1 MTLTSVLRGIAAAS
15 LLAAFVLS
23 ITPAFAADALVSV
36 GDELAVGKNRT
47 GEACRIKLVE
57 SRAEFG
63 GLRRYYL
70 YCEGW
75 TQPSGEI
82 LSFGAPKGYT
92 LEKILTD
99 TGWAKNLETRLGGCG
114 AIEPTTLGSGAAA
127 ALRDCRRLNGGWRD
141 VVVAAIIGSRGYG
154 LETFPTNM
162 PLLEASV
169 EVIEGKRA
177 PADAGK
183 ASGSLSAVMK
193 RAEAM
198 VDASGKLTGVGD
210 VGAHAALYRVGT
222 LRNYAGD
229 VVGSEA
235 AFRRALEIE
244 ERTIGR
250 DQPASG
256 RTLSW
261 IALNVG
267 YQVGRFEE
275 ASQIFNRAEPLVQK
289 SHSWTD
295 RPQYL
300 TYRGSIERFHG
311 HYDVALPLEEEA
323 VRLRDSREQRTTN
336 ETSGL
341 AHSLMSLGRV
351 QLNLKRLDEAERSVT
366 RALDIVQRPGQ
377 DAEFRTW
384 WASECRDWLGRIH
397 VEQKRYADAR
407 KQFEAALERRRLLF
421 GDSLKTAESYRN
433 LGQLGRTEGNLPAA
447 LQAFRKEAEI
457 SISDPLVQARVRP
470 QSMAPYMDTL
480 FEAAAADPAQREALH
495 AEAFAAGQIP
505 REGDT
510 ARAITNMAARLD
522 TADPALSAVARA
534 YQEALRKR
542 DTTRRELALLTLL
555 PADKRE
561 PVREEQKKQELQAAE
576 AEVASREGRLQAEF
590 PRYAGLVA
598 PRPLPLSDLKALL
611 KPGEALLATMTT
623 REATY
628 VFVVRDGKVHAHRAA
643 VTAAALDK
651 SVRDLRKGLD
661 LADGQLRDFDV
672 AAAHKLYTDLLGP
685 ASAPLRGATHLI
697 VVPSGPLLSL
707 PLGLLVTQPSPAPLG
722 ASPEKKD
729 YRQVSFLGKQLPL
742 SVLPSTGSLKSL
754 RAVAGRSKA
763 PQPFIGFGDPAFA
776 GAPGDTRNLAALGN
790 LCRDGGAVDAELVRG
805 LPRLRESAGEMRE
818 IAKTLKAPESD
829 VVLGAAATEKR
840 VRSTDLSQYRVVAF
854 ATHGLLPG
862 DLKCKGEPALALT
875 PPATSTADE
884 DGLLDASEVAQLK
897 LDADWVVLSACNTA
911 APDGKLGGQSL
922 SGLARAFFY
931 SGARSLLVS
940 HWAVASQPTVVLT
953 TSLFDAYTRDAAVGR
968 AAALRTAQLKLLGDA
983 ATSHPSFWAP
993 FVLVGDGGGAG
1004 GGAGGAP

>member
-1 MTLTSVLRGIAAAS
+1 MALISPLRWAAPAVFAAALS
-15 LLAAFVLS
+15 LV
-23 ITPAFAADALVSV
+23 TPGRAHAADALVSV

-47 GEACRIKLVE
+47 GEACRIRLVE

-63 GLRRYYL
+63 GLRRYHL
-70 YCEGW
+70 FCDGW

-82 LSFGAPKGYT
+82 LTFGVSKSFTP
-92 LEKILTD
+92 EKVLTE
-99 TGWAKNLETRLGGCG
+99 TGWAKNLDLRVGGCG

-127 ALRDCRRLNGGWRD
+127 ALRECRRLDGGWRD
-141 VVVAAIIGSRGYG
+141 VVVGTIIGSRGYG

-177 PADAGK
+177 PADAAK
-183 ASGSLSAVMK
+183 SSGSLSAVMK

-229 VVGSEA
+229 VAGSEA

-244 ERTIGR
+244 ERAGGP

-261 IALNVG
+261 IALSVG
-267 YQVGRFEE
+267 YQSRFEE
-275 ASQIFNRAEPLVQK
+275 AERLFNRAEPLVHK
-289 SHSWTD
+289 SNSWTD
-295 RPQYL
+295 RPLYL
-300 TYRGSIERFHG
+300 TYRGSIERYRG
-311 HYDVALPLEEEA
+311 RYDVALPLSEEA
-323 VRLRDSREQRTTN
+323 VRLRDSREQRTSN

-351 QLNLKRLDEAERSVT
+351 QLNLKKLDEAERSVS

-377 DAEFRTW
+377 DAEFRSW
-384 WASECRDWLGRIH
+384 WASECREWLGRIH
-397 VEQKRYADAR
+397 IQQKRYADAR
-407 KQFEAALERRRLLF
+407 KQFEASLERRRLLF
-421 GDSLKTAESYRN
+421 GDSIKAAESYRS
-433 LGQLGRTEGNLPAA
+433 LGELGRIEGNMPAA

-457 SISDPLVQARVRP
+457 SVADPLVQSRVRP
-470 QSMAPYMDTL
+470 QSMAPYMDVL
-480 FEAAAADPAQREALH
+480 FQAAAADPAQREALH

-542 DTTRRELALLTLL
+542 DRARRELALLTLL
-555 PADKRE
+555 PAEKRE
-561 PVREEQKKQELQAAE
+561 PAREEQLKQELKAAL

-598 PRPLPLSDLKALL
+598 PRPLPLADLKALL

-628 VFVVRDGKVHAHRAA
+628 VFLVRDGNVYAHRAA

-672 AAAHKLYTDLLGP
+672 AAAHKIYTDLLGP
-685 ASAPLRGATHLI
+685 VSAQLRGATHLI

-707 PLGLLVTQPSPAPLG
+707 PLGLLVTQAGPAPAG

-729 YRQVSFLGKQLPL
+729 YRQVAFLGKQLPI

-805 LPRLRESAGEMRE
+805 LPRLRESAGEMRQ
-818 IAKTLKAPESD
+818 IAKALKAPESG
-829 VVLGAAATEKR
+829 VILGAEATEKR
-840 VRSTDLSQYRVVAF
+840 VRATDLSQYRVVAF

-875 PPATSTADE
+875 PPATSTAEE

-953 TSLFDAYTRDAAVGR
+953 TSLFDAYTRDPAVGR
-968 AAALRTAQLKLLGDA
+968 ASALRTAQLKLLADA

-1004 GGAGGAP
+1004 GAP

>member
-1 MTLTSVLRGIAAAS
+1 MTITDVFRGVTAAG
-15 LLAAFVLS
+15 LLAALVLC
-23 ITPAFAADALVSV
+23 ITPAFAADALSSV
-36 GDELAVGKNRT
+36 GGELAVGKNRT

-63 GLRRYYL
+63 GLRRYSL
-70 YCEGW
+70 FCDGW

-82 LSFGAPKGYT
+82 LSFGAPKGST

-99 TGWAKNLETRLGGCG
+99 TGWAKNLESRVGGCG
-114 AIEPTTLGSGAAA
+114 VIEPTTLGSGAAA
-127 ALRDCRRLNGGWRD
+127 ALRECRRLDGGWRD

-162 PLLEASV
+162 PLLEAAV

-177 PADAGK
+177 PADVAK
-183 ASGSLSAVMK
+183 SSGSLSAAIK
-193 RAEAM
+193 RAESM
-198 VDASGKLTGVGD
+198 VDASGKLTGVTD
-210 VGAHAALYRVGT
+210 VGAHAVLYRVGT
-222 LRNYAGD
+222 LRNYAAD
-229 VVGSEA
+229 YPGSEA

-244 ERTIGR
+244 ERAGGP
-250 DQPASG
+250 DQLASG
-256 RTLSW
+256 RTLAW

-267 YQVGRFEE
+267 YQGGRFTE
-275 ASQIFNRAEPLVQK
+275 AEQLYDRAEPLVQK

-295 RPQYL
+295 RPLYL
-300 TYRGSIERFHG
+300 TYRGNTERARG
-311 HYDVALPLEEEA
+311 RYTIGLPLLEEA
-323 VRLRDSREQRTTN
+323 VRLRDTREQRRGSEN
-336 ETSGL
+336 SGL
-341 AHSLMSLGRV
+341 AHALMSLGRT
-351 QLNLKRLDEAERSVT
+351 QLALKRLDEAERNVS
-366 RALDIVQRPGQ
+366 RSLDIVQKPGP
-377 DAEFRTW
+377 DFEFRAW
-384 WASECRDWLGRIH
+384 WVGESREQLGRIH

-407 KQFEAALERRRLLF
+407 KEFEGALERRRLLF
-421 GDSLKTAESYRN
+421 GDSLKAADSYRL
-433 LGQLGRTEGNLPAA
+433 LGELSRVEGNLPAA
-447 LQAFRKEAEI
+447 LQAFRKEADI
-457 SISDPLVQARVRP
+457 YAVDPLAQSRVRP
-470 QSMAPYMDTL
+470 QWLAPYMDAL
-480 FEAAAADPAQREALH
+480 FESASGDPAQRDALY

-505 REGDT
+505 REDDT

-522 TADPALSAVARA
+522 TADPALRAVARE

-542 DTTRRELALLTLL
+542 DTARRELALMTLR

-561 PVREEQKKQELQAAE
+561 PPREEQMKQELQAAE

-598 PRPLPLSDLKALL
+598 PRSLPLAELTKLL
-611 KPGEALLATMTT
+611 KPGEALLSSLTV
-623 REATY
+623 RNATY

-643 VTAAALDK
+643 VTAAALDR

-661 LADGQLRDFDV
+661 LVDGQLRDFDV
-672 AAAHKLYTDLLGP
+672 VAAHKLHTDLIAP
-685 ASAPLRGATHLI
+685 VSAPLRSATHLI

-707 PLGLLVTQPSPAPLG
+707 PLGLLVTQPAPPLQ
-722 ASPEKKD
+722 AAAAPEKKD
-729 YRQVSFLGKQLPL
+729 YRQVSFLGKQAPI

-829 VVLGAAATEKR
+829 VILGAQATEKR
-840 VRSTDLSQYRVVAF
+840 VRGTDLSQYRVVAF

-940 HWAVASQPTVVLT
+940 T
-953 TSLFDAYTRDAAVGR
+953 G
-968 AAALRTAQLKLLGDA
+968 
-983 ATSHPSFWAP
+983 PSPPSPPWC
-993 FVLVGDGGGAG
+993 
-1004 GGAGGAP
+1004 

>member
-1 MTLTSVLRGIAAAS
+1 MTLTNVLRSIAAAG
-15 LLAAFVLS
+15 LLAALGLS
-23 ITPAFAADALVSV
+23 VTPAQAADALISV

-47 GEACRIKLVE
+47 GEACRIKLVDV
-57 SRAEFG
+57 RPEFG
-63 GLRRYYL
+63 VVRRYSL
-70 YCEGW
+70 YCDGW

-82 LSFGAPKGYT
+82 LSFGVGKGFT
-92 LEKILTD
+92 LERLLTD
-99 TGWAKNLETRLGGCG
+99 TGWAKNLATRLGGCG
-114 AIEPTTLGSGAAA
+114 AIEPTTLGSGTPA
-127 ALRDCRRLNGGWRD
+127 ALQECRRLDGGWRD
-141 VVVAAIIGSRGYG
+141 VVVGAIIGSRAYG
-154 LETFPTNM
+154 LETFPTNL
-162 PLLEASV
+162 PLLEAAV
-169 EVIEGKRA
+169 EVIEGKR
-177 PADAGK
+177 PAAEVAK
-183 ASGSLSAVMK
+183 VSGSLSAAIK

-198 VDASGKLTGVGD
+198 VDASGKLTGITD
-210 VGAHAALYRVGT
+210 VGAHAVFYRVGT
-222 LRNYAGD
+222 LRNYAAD
-229 VVGSEA
+229 YVGSEA
-235 AFRRALEIE
+235 AFRHALDIE
-244 ERTIGR
+244 ERAGGP

-267 YQVGRFEE
+267 YEGGRFDE
-275 ASQIFNRAEPLVQK
+275 ALQLFNRAEPLVEK
-289 SHSWTD
+289 SYSWMD
-295 RPQYL
+295 RPLYL
-300 TYRGSIERFHG
+300 THRGNMERARG
-311 HYDVALPLEEEA
+311 RYDVSLPLEEEA
-323 VRLRDSREQRTTN
+323 VRLRDTREQRAGSLN
-336 ETSGL
+336 SGL
-341 AHSLMSLGRV
+341 AHALMSLGRT
-351 QLNLKRLDEAERSVT
+351 QLALKRLDEAERNVS
-366 RALDIVQRPGQ
+366 RSLDIVQKPGP
-377 DAEFRTW
+377 DFEFRAW
-384 WASECRDWLGRIH
+384 WVGESREQLGRIH

-421 GDSLKTAESYRN
+421 GNSLKTSGSYGL
-433 LGQLGRTEGNLPAA
+433 LGELSRIEGNLPAA
-447 LQAFRKEAEI
+447 LQAFRKQAEI
-457 SISDPLVQARVRP
+457 YAVDPLAQSRVRP
-470 QSMAPYMDTL
+470 QWLAPYMDAL
-480 FEAAAADPAQREALH
+480 FDAAAGDPAQRDALH

-522 TADPALSAVARA
+522 TADPALRAVARE

-542 DTTRRELALLTLL
+542 DTARRELALMTLR
-555 PADKRE
+555 PVDKRE
-561 PVREEQKKQELQAAE
+561 PAVEEQLKQELQAAE

-598 PRPLPLSDLKALL
+598 PRPLPLTELTKLL
-611 KPGEALLATMTT
+611 KPGEALVAFLTV
-623 REATY
+623 RNATY

-643 VTAAALDK
+643 VTAAALDT
-651 SVRDLRKGLD
+651 SVRELRKGLD

-672 AAAHKLYTDLLGP
+672 VAAHKLYTDLIAP
-685 ASAPLRGATHLI
+685 FSAPLRGATHLI

-707 PLGLLVTQPSPAPLG
+707 PLGLLVTQPVLPPQPVA
-722 ASPEKKD
+722 APEKRD
-729 YRQVSFLGKQLPL
+729 YRPVPFLGKQAPI

-805 LPRLRESAGEMRE
+805 LPRLRESAGELRQ

-829 VVLGAAATEKR
+829 VILGAQASESK
-840 VRSTDLSQYRVVAF
+840 VRGTDLLQFRVVAF

-875 PPATSTADE
+875 PPATSTAAE

-931 SGARSLLVS
+931 AGARSLLVS

-953 TSLFDAYTRDAAVGR
+953 TSLFEAYARDGAVGR

-993 FVLVGDGGGAG
+993 FVLVG
-1004 GGAGGAP
+1004 AGGAP